1 MAEIRPKL
9 GARASKERIFQPDPV
24 WQLAPGDTIY
34 LTKLKSHSKEKLI
47 FSTETFQSFFSRW
60 HLVLS
65 YIVT

>member
-47 FSTETFQSFFSRW
+47 FFN
-60 HLVLS
+60 
-65 YIVT
+65 